1 MYNNWTWQLRS
12 HVLGL
17 ENQLTN
23 QIKNGEIQDL
33 TRSSIEA
40 NVAEKYEAIRQ
51 DLQRYFDDDQ
61 DNEILIQWKG
71 NFENKFRNLKET
83 LVSEITR
90 KSTDFLSSRK
100 NQDKL
105 DKNKSEYEKQLLL
118 RSRDVALLVMSK
130 ELNED
135 ELREKFNQLW
145 TKWVCEVSSSSPPE
159 EDPNIEVDLE
169 NVFLDYFKQEHN
181 VLSKLQASSK
191 SKTFSPVIE
200 KHVKMKNEY
209 NVYTPSIAESD
220 RVIIMETTQDIMSLV
235 NETIESYSK
244 MGRDYNK
251 NYFHEILRLID
262 KETASAS
269 NESRYTFTSEYKMDL
284 SLSLCGRAAAIFLD
298 MHKAFKRAH
307 DPVTYLESRREDFFM
322 SFKISCQGATSIT
335 TFADFL
341 GSKLTASLPIAIWK
355 KIALD
360 LAGEIRAN
368 CPAFNGNRS
377 NLEKHILICLVK
389 EENFEHYWQYIRQP
403 EVFFKNYINK
413 EIEAYCGSR
422 GTEKLNNILSYN

>member
-1 MYNNWTWQLRS
+1 MAAPNPTYSHNIQDLTRGIILAAKGESKGSILKMSDIKIRIQDLWKALVKENFIFSFKNTREIMTISKLKTMYNNCTLQLRS

-17 ENQLTN
+17 ENHLTN

-51 DLQRYFDDDQ
+51 ELQRYFDEDQ

-100 NQDKL
+100 SQDKL
-105 DKNKSEYEKQLLL
+105 DKNKSEYEEQLLL
-118 RSRDVALLVMSK
+118 RSRDVALLVTGK
-130 ELNED
+130 ELSED

-145 TKWVCEVSSSSPPE
+145 TMWVYKVSSSSPPE
-159 EDPNIEVDLE
+159 EDPNIEVDLGI
-169 NVFLDYFKQEHN
+169 VFLDYFRWEHN
-181 VLSKLQASSK
+181 VISKLLLCSRRE
-191 SKTFSPVIE
+191 TFSIDFE
-200 KHVKMKNEY
+200 KHVKMKKIY
-209 NVYTPSIAESD
+209 HVFTPSIAESD
-220 RVIIMETTQDIMSLV
+220 RVIIRQTTKDIMSLV
-235 NETIESYSK
+235 NKTIESYSE

-251 NYFHEILRLID
+251 SYFHEILQLID

-284 SLSLCGRAAAIFLD
+284 SLCLCRRAAAIFLD

-307 DPVTYLESRREDFFM
+307 DPVT
-322 SFKISCQGATSIT
+322 
-335 TFADFL
+335 
-341 GSKLTASLPIAIWK
+341 
-355 KIALD
+355 
-360 LAGEIRAN
+360 
-368 CPAFNGNRS
+368 
-377 NLEKHILICLVK
+377 
-389 EENFEHYWQYIRQP
+389 
-403 EVFFKNYINK
+403 
-413 EIEAYCGSR
+413 
-422 GTEKLNNILSYN
+422 